1 MRTNPN
7 SPPHHHEETM
17 KNSSHVDQKALKVAR
32 EIHSL
37 TNPLTTILFG
47 SRARGDHRPDSDIDV
62 LLIQDPT
69 PDDAEL
75 KHIDQE
81 SQDITDRHYPAKVKV
96 KAHITSIDI
105 TLFTEL
111 EPFINSLVSRALL
124 EGTTIS
130 NHPHQFKSRYQ
141 AAPQPQPLYDWD
153 SYKASLGECREDL
166 KVVHIAVANMNH
178 DTTTRDEITFE
189 KPWDRQFKRDTLGA
203 KHARIY
209 LKHAMRNAL
218 KAAVEGSIGV
228 TKFLEAS
235 PTLMAKLKKLAPT
248 EDLTTLLP
256 FEEYATSDTPTW
268 DGQTIQNGITD
279 VEKIRKLAMRLRR
292 QTQKSAKN
300 VAHHGSEN

>member
-1 MRTNPN
+1 
-7 SPPHHHEETM
+7 M
-17 KNSSHVDQKALKVAR
+17 KNSSHVDQKALTVAR

-37 TNPLTTILFG
+37 TNPLATILFG

-69 PDDAEL
+69 PNHAEL
-75 KHIDQE
+75 ERIDRE
-81 SQDITDRHYPAKVKV
+81 SQNITDRHYPAKVK
-96 KAHITSIDI
+96 AHVTWMDI

-111 EPFINSLVSRALL
+111 EPFINSMVSRALL
-124 EGTTIS
+124 EGTTIGA
-130 NHPHQFKSRYQ
+130 HPHQFTSRYQ
-141 AAPQPQPLYDWD
+141 AAEAPPPLYDWH
-153 SYKASLGECREDL
+153 SYQASLGECREDM
-166 KVVHIAVANMNH
+166 KVVRIAVANMDH
-178 DTTTRDEITFE
+178 DTKTRDEITFE

-218 KAAVEGSIGV
+218 EAAIEGSIGV
-228 TKFLEAS
+228 TKFLEAA
-235 PTLMAKLKKLAPT
+235 PNLMEKLKKLAPT

-268 DGQTIQNGITD
+268 DDHTIQNAITD

-292 QTQKSAKN
+292 QTQKLAKQTP
-300 VAHHGSEN
+300 VQRH